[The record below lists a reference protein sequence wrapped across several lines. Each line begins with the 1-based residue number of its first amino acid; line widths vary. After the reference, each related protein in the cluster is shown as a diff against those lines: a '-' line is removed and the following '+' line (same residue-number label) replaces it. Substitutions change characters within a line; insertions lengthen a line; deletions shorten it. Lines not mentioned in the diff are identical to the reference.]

1 MMGTCVGDR
10 DVGLIGDERRR
21 APEQIAAN
29 GEIAAAGIE
38 RSYPH
43 PLPGGRHCRGELG
56 TRVTEVCLDEY
67 LRIERAVKRG
77 RHGEAKQHRR
87 RADKRAGTEAGRNH
101 QRHVPQTSSRERSCK
116 RDRRGVFLL
125 RRVGRPLHILPTSNP
140 VPQRLEIVIGD
151 LAVAGDTRPACFSR
165 DVHVAAAAHV
175 GSRAEDHAA
184 GIGQLGL
191 RHNADKCHRPAGFAV
206 DNRADTD
213 AGRSGIGRILTGGDP
228 HLAIGR
234 NPGFGAEDDL
244 LVHRYVGGGIERHLS
259 RGSPRDSN
267 HTLGGRHPGGGADG
281 QVAAGRERDIAAN
294 LHFRRHGG
302 GGFRG
307 EPAKRK
313 HPAAPSAD
321 ALLDRD
327 IRLGQ
332 NGDSAR
338 SQPAHAGADPDAVAN
353 HDPRAGIDRD
363 RAAAG
368 R

>member
-1 MMGTCVGDR
+1 MGTCVGDR

-43 PLPGGRHCRGELG
+43 SLPGGRHCRGELG
-56 TRVTEVCLDEY
+56 TSVTEVCRDEC
-67 LRIERAVKRG
+67 LRIERVVERG
-77 RHGEAKQHRR
+77 RYGEAKQHRR
-87 RADKRAGTEAGRNH
+87 RADERAGTEAGRNR
-101 QRHVPQTSSRERSCK
+101 QRHVPQTSGRERSCE

-125 RRVGRPLHILPTSNP
+125 RSVGRPLHILPTSNQ

-151 LAVAGDTRPACFSR
+151 LAVACDTRPACLSG

-175 GSRAEDHAA
+175 RSRAEDHAA

-191 RHNADKCHRPAGFAV
+191 RHNADKCHRPAGLAV

-213 AGRSGIGRILTGGDP
+213 AGRRDIGRILTDGDP

-234 NPGFGAEDDL
+234 NPGLGAEDDL

-281 QVAAGRERDIAAN
+281 QVAAGREGDVTAN

-302 GGFRG
+302 GGFRSK
-307 EPAKRK
+307 PAKRK
-313 HPAAPSAD
+313 HPAAPGANT
-321 ALLDRD
+321 LLDED

-332 NGDSAR
+332 NVDSAR
-338 SQPAHAGADPDAVAN
+338 SQPAHAGGDPDTIADQN
-353 HDPRAGIDRD
+353 PRAGIDRD